1 MHMDLKGK
9 NALVTGSGIRLGRA
23 IALALGEAGCNLALH
38 YNSSV
43 KSVTQVKTDLEKIGR
58 KARVFQQ
65 DLEDIAHVQDLMD
78 QVCSKFGHVDILIN
92 NAGIYPAGPG
102 KAATPEKISRVF
114 NVNLFS
120 PWLLISAFANQLPR
134 DAEGKVINISDG
146 KVFRTGTDHF
156 SYRVTKQAIN
166 AITAMFALELA
177 PKITVNAIAPGTM
190 LPLQGYEH
198 VNLQVVADRQIPLK
212 RIGNPEI
219 VAQNVLHILRQD
231 FMTGHVIR
239 VDGGEFL

>member
-43 KSVTQVKTDLEKIGR
+43 ESVTQVRTDLEKLGR

-65 DLEDIAHVQDLMD
+65 DLEDISHVQDLMD
-78 QVCSKFGHVDILIN
+78 QVCSEFGHVDILIN

>member
-1 MHMDLKGK
+1 MDLKGK

-38 YNSSV
+38 YNTSVESVIQV
-43 KSVTQVKTDLEKIGR
+43 KSELEKMGR
-58 KARVFQQ
+58 KAQVFQQ
-65 DLEDIAHVQDLMD
+65 DLEDVSHVQDLMTR
-78 QVCSKFGHVDILIN
+78 VCSEFGHIDILIN
-92 NAGIYPAGPG
+92 NAGIYPAGSG
-102 KAATPEKISRVF
+102 KAATPEKINRVF

-134 DAEGKVINISDG
+134 EVQGKVINISDA
-146 KVFRTGTDHF
+146 KVFRNGTDHF

-166 AITAMFALELA
+166 TITAMFALELA
-177 PKITVNAIAPGTM
+177 PNITVNAIAPGTM

-198 VNLQVVADRQIPLK
+198 VDLQVVADRQIPLK
-212 RIGNPEI
+212 RIGSPEI
-219 VAQNVLHILRQD
+219 IAQNVLHILRQD
-231 FMTGHVIR
+231 FMTGQVIR

>member
-1 MHMDLKGK
+1 MDLKGK

-38 YNSSV
+38 YNTSVESVIQV
-43 KSVTQVKTDLEKIGR
+43 KSDLEKIGR
-58 KARVFQQ
+58 KAHAFQQ
-65 DLEDIAHVQDLMD
+65 DLEDISHVQELMT
-78 QVCSKFGHVDILIN
+78 QVCSEFGHIDILIN
-92 NAGIYPAGPG
+92 NAGIYPSGSG
-102 KAATPEKISRVF
+102 KAATPEKINRVF

-134 DAEGKVINISDG
+134 EVQGKVINISDG
-146 KVFRTGTDHF
+146 KVFRNGTDHF

-166 AITAMFALELA
+166 TITAMFALELA
-177 PKITVNAIAPGTM
+177 PNITVNAIAPGTM

-198 VNLQVVADRQIPLK
+198 VDLQVVADRQIPLK
-212 RIGNPEI
+212 RIGSPEI
-219 VAQNVLHILRQD
+219 IAQNVLHILSQD
-231 FMTGHVIR
+231 FMTGDVIR

>member
-1 MHMDLKGK
+1 MDLKGK

-23 IALALGEAGCNLALH
+23 IALTLGKAGCNLALH
-38 YNSSV
+38 YNSSIESVIQV
-43 KSVTQVKTDLEKIGR
+43 KSELEKMGR

-65 DLEDIAHVQDLMD
+65 DLEDITHVKELMD
-78 QVCSKFGHVDILIN
+78 RVCGEFGHIDILIN

-102 KAATPEKISRVF
+102 KAATPEKINRVF

-120 PWLLISAFANQLPR
+120 PWLLISAFANQLPKDTQGR
-134 DAEGKVINISDG
+134 VINISDG
-146 KVFRTGTDHF
+146 KIFKTGTDHF

-166 AITAMFALELA
+166 SITAMFALELA
-177 PKITVNAIAPGTM
+177 PNVTVNAIAPGTM

-198 VNLQVVADRQIPLK
+198 VNLQVVADRQIPLR
-212 RIGNPEI
+212 RIGDPEI
-219 VAQNVLHILRQD
+219 VAQNVLHILSQD

>member
-1 MHMDLKGK
+1 MDLKGK

-38 YNSSV
+38 YNTSIESVIQV
-43 KSVTQVKTDLEKIGR
+43 KSDLEKMGR
-58 KARVFQQ
+58 KAQIFQQ
-65 DLEDIAHVQDLMD
+65 DLEDISHVQDLMTR
-78 QVCSKFGHVDILIN
+78 VCSEFGHIDILIN
-92 NAGIYPAGPG
+92 NAGIYPAGSG
-102 KAATPEKISRVF
+102 KAATPEKIYRVF

-134 DAEGKVINISDG
+134 EVQGKVINISDG
-146 KVFRTGTDHF
+146 KVFRNGTDHF

-166 AITAMFALELA
+166 TITAMFALELA
-177 PKITVNAIAPGTM
+177 PNITVNAIAPGTM

-198 VNLQVVADRQIPLK
+198 VDLQVVADRQIPLK
-212 RIGNPEI
+212 RIGSPEI
-219 VAQNVLHILRQD
+219 IAQNVLHILSQD
-231 FMTGHVIR
+231 FMTGDVIR